1 MNVLLVEDHE
11 DTLEMLSSLV
21 QSCSHNPILAT
32 TCAEALRLLD
42 SMQPDVLVC
51 DLSLPDG
58 DGLSLVG
65 KAKTLHPRIWA
76 IALTARA
83 SDNDRELGLRAGFDH
98 YLRKPLEVPKLRSLL
113 CSDSKSS
120 RGTAPLRAA

>member
-11 DTLEMLSSLV
+11 DTLDMLSSLV
-21 QSCSHNPILAT
+21 QSCGHNAIPAS

-42 SMQPDVLVC
+42 SVRPEVIVC
-51 DLSLPDG
+51 DLSLPDC

-65 KAKTLHPRIWA
+65 KAKKSHSKIWT

-83 SDNDRELGLRAGFDH
+83 SDKDRELGLKAGFDH
-98 YLRKPLEVPKLRSLL
+98 YLSKPMDVPKLRKLL
-113 CSDSKSS
+113 CGDSKSS
-120 RGTAPLRAA
+120 PRTGPLRAA